1 MAQRNAAA
9 RGRVVVFTSG
19 TFDLF
24 HLGHVNLLRRSK
36 ALGDYLIVAVSTD
49 ELIASYKGVAPIIPF
64 RDRMRM
70 VASCRYVD
78 KVVKQT
84 VLTDVRQLKRYKVN
98 IVTLGSDWRDKYLE
112 GIEWMKTHGK
122 VVFLPYTQGVST
134 TSIKRDVISRIYE
147 VVYAD
152 AKRAIDAQIEK
163 ESRMEARWPRTN
175 NGS

>member
-1 MAQRNAAA
+1 MAQRDSAH

-24 HLGHVNLLRRSK
+24 HLGHVNVLRRSR

-49 ELIASYKGVAPIIPF
+49 ELIASYKGIPPVIPF
-64 RDRMRM
+64 RERIRI

-78 KVVKQT
+78 KVLKQT
-84 VLTDVRQLKRYKVN
+84 VLTDNRQLKRYKVS
-98 IVTLGSDWRDKYLE
+98 IVTLGSDWKDKYLE
-112 GIEWMKTHGK
+112 GVEWIKEHGR
-122 VVFLPYTQGVST
+122 VVYLPYTKGVST
-134 TSIKRDVISRIYE
+134 TSIKRDIISRTYE

-152 AKRAIDAQIEK
+152 AKRAIDAQIEE
-163 ESRMEARWPRTN
+163 ESRMESKWPRTD